1 MPSKIIQVSITRRF
15 EQKLNLYVYAIFYT
29 LQVLSETLG
38 YMSTRDRRGPLTIS
52 MLFCLGEWAMQ
63 LGPDVL
69 LRVFQGKPLLMTL
82 FTVSGALNLPKRIKL
97 VNF

>member
-1 MPSKIIQVSITRRF
+1 MNSHVCNFLLTFQI
-15 EQKLNLYVYAIFYT
+15 
-29 LQVLSETLG
+29 LSETLG

-52 MLFCLGEWAMQ
+52 MLFCLGEWAMH

-82 FTVSGALNLPKRIKL
+82 FTVSLFDRM
-97 VNF
+97 FH